1 MQRVIHNNSIS
12 EEEKSVIHKLNQ
24 VIVVFLSTGRN
35 QIWIKLI
42 KSYHFA
48 KD

>member
-1 MQRVIHNNSIS
+1 MQRLIHNSSID

-24 VIVVFLSTGRN
+24 VIAVFLNVERN
-35 QIWIKLI
+35 QTWIILI

>member
-1 MQRVIHNNSIS
+1 MQRLIQNNSIN

-35 QIWIKLI
+35 QIWME
-42 KSYHFA
+42 H
-48 KD
+48 